1 MAIRV
6 LAHRGYWRAP
16 SEKNTLGA
24 FERAFARGYG
34 VELDVRDLDGE
45 LVVSHDPPRQGAL
58 PLGAVIERLRESASA
73 DVVAVNVKADGL
85 QPALASALGGL
96 DQARWFAF
104 DMAVPD
110 AVGYVHRGLRTFTR
124 HSDVEPDPALYS
136 PSHGVWLD
144 DFGGG
149 WLRESLLQSHL
160 AAGKS
165 VAVVSP
171 ELHGRDHLEAW
182 QEWRHWTV
190 WRHPDVLLC
199 TDHPREAQDVFV

>member
-45 LVVSHDPPRQGAL
+45 LVVSHDPPREGAL
-58 PLGAVIERLRESASA
+58 PLDAVIDRLRESGSA
-73 DVVAVNVKADGL
+73 GVLAVNVKADGL

-124 HSDVEPDPALYS
+124 HSDVEPDPVLYG

-149 WLRESLLQSHL
+149 WLRESFLQSHL
-160 AAGKS
+160 DAGKS

-182 QEWRHWTV
+182 QEWRQWPV